1 MHSDIIEAWLDTY
14 RAGSRAEGTIRRR
27 RGSIEGAFRE
37 LDLLTATPDQLLAFV
52 GSRTLMPESRKSLV
66 VALRS
71 FYRWA
76 HRRGLVD
83 VDLGDEL
90 PTVHVPKTDVQPV
103 PARVLERARAIA
115 DEDTSLILD
124 LGARMGLRR
133 GEIAAVHANHVTDFG
148 LRIDGKGGRV
158 RTVPIPPIMRERLL
172 SLTGWA
178 FPGRFSGHRSGDW
191 VADRVGAV
199 MPGYAPHALRHYFAT
214 TVYHRTHDLRALQKL
229 LGHASIETT
238 QRYVF
243 VDQQDLEAAILAV
256 A

>member
-1 MHSDIIEAWLDTY
+1 MTTDLIDAWLDTY
-14 RAGSRAEGTIRRR
+14 RAAGRADGTIRRR
-27 RGSIEGAFRE
+27 RGCIEGAFRE
-37 LDLLTATPDQLLAFV
+37 LDLLTCTPDQLLAYI
-52 GSRTLMPESRKSLV
+52 GSRRLMPESRKSLV

-76 HRRGLVD
+76 YRRGLVD
-83 VDLGDEL
+83 VDLSEEL
-90 PTVHVPKTDVQPV
+90 PAVSVPKTDVLPV
-103 PARVLERARAIA
+103 PLSVLERARAIA

-133 GEIAAVHANHVTDFG
+133 GEIAAVHADHVTDFG

-158 RTVPIPPIMRERLL
+158 RTVPIPPAMRERLTAL
-172 SLTGWA
+172 HGWA
-178 FPGRFSGHRSGDW
+178 FPGRFTGHRSGDW
-191 VADRVGAV
+191 VADRVAAV

-214 TVYHRTHDLRALQKL
+214 TVYRRTHDLRALQKL

-243 VDQQDLEAAILAV
+243 VDQHDLEAAILAV